1 MAQDNF
7 SNIGKILIFVG
18 IGIVVLGFV
27 IFLFAKIP
35 FFGKLPGDISVKR
48 EGFSFY
54 FPVSTSII
62 ISIFLTVVINVILY
76 LIFRF
81 RK

>member
-1 MAQDNF
+1 MAQENF
-7 SNIGKILIFVG
+7 SNIGKLLILAG
-18 IGIVVLGFV
+18 IGIARLGLI

-35 FFGKLPGDISVKR
+35 FFGKLPGDINIRR
-48 EGFSFY
+48 ENFGFS

-62 ISIFLTVVINVILY
+62 ISIILTVIINVILF

>member
-1 MAQDNF
+1 MLPGNF
-7 SNIGKILIFVG
+7 SNIGKILIFTGLG
-18 IGIVVLGFV
+18 IAFLGLV

-35 FFGKLPGDISVKR
+35 FFGKLPGDISIRK
-48 EGFSFY
+48 ENFSFY

-62 ISIFLTVVINVILY
+62 VSIILTVLINVVLF
-76 LIFRF
+76 LVFRF

>member
-1 MAQDNF
+1 MLPGNF
-7 SNIGKILIFVG
+7 SNIGKIIIFAGLGIAFLGLI
-18 IGIVVLGFV
+18 

-35 FFGKLPGDISVKR
+35 FFGKLPGDISINK
-48 EGFSFY
+48 ENFNFY

-62 ISIFLTVVINVILY
+62 VIIVLTVLINVVLFFV
-76 LIFRF
+76 FRF